1 MSEAG
6 ASDLSPA
13 EFAPAKINLTL
24 AVGPLQSGGYHPL
37 DSLVAFADWGD
48 EIRVRPA
55 PALALT
61 MGGPFAREL
70 EIAKGN
76 LVFQAARAMQIA
88 ADEQLG
94 AMIHLDK
101 RIPVAAGVG
110 GGSAD
115 AAATLRALNRLWG
128 LDWTLE
134 TLCEIGLTIG
144 ADVPACLY
152 SRTLRMQ
159 GRGEVITP
167 LGGPPAWPALLVN
180 PGVPVPTGAVFRR
193 FDSEPQ
199 EELHRRA
206 APADLV
212 DWIRKG
218 ENHLELPARAL
229 APEITSVLDAL
240 SDAPGCWLE
249 RMSGSGATCFGLF
262 DTITQ
267 AESAG
272 EALAAA
278 KPDWFVRPVM
288 LGNEN

>member
-1 MSEAG
+1 VS
-6 ASDLSPA
+6 LS

-24 AVGPLQSGGYHPL
+24 AVGPLQSDGYHPL

-61 MGGPFAREL
+61 MGGPYARQL
-70 EIAKGN
+70 EHQKGN

-128 LDWTLE
+128 FNWTLE
-134 TLCEIGLTIG
+134 TLCEIGLTLG
-144 ADVPACLY
+144 ADVPACLH
-152 SRTLRMQ
+152 SATLRMQ
-159 GRGEVITP
+159 GRGERITP
-167 LGGPPAWPALLVN
+167 LEGGEAWPALLVN
-180 PGVPVPTGAVFRR
+180 PGVPVSTAAVFRC
-193 FDSEPQ
+193 FDGQ
-199 EELHRRA
+199 AGAELDPRDP
-206 APADLV
+206 PADANA
-212 DWIRKG
+212 WIRGG
-218 ENHLELPARAL
+218 ENALEDAARAL
-229 APEITSVLDAL
+229 APEIDEVLDAL
-240 SDAPGCWLE
+240 SSAPGCWLE

-272 EALAAA
+272 AALAAA
-278 KPDWFVRPVM
+278 KPDWFVQPVT
-288 LGNEN
+288 LGAGAPGEKA